1 MCGVAYAG
9 FAGEAITALVTDED
23 RMRVIKLMLHVHE
36 LYTL

>member
-9 FAGEAITALVTDED
+9 FAGEAITVTDED
-23 RMRVIKLMLHVHE
+23 RVIKLMLNVHE